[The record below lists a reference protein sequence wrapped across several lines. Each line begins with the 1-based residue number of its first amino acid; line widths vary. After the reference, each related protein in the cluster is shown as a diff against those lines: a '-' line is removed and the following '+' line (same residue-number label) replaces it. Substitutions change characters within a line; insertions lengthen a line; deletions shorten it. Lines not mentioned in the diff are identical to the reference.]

1 MTKPSVK
8 QGWRERIL
16 RDGESAKNALVALT
30 CVVVVV
36 LFAVAS
42 AANAWLK

>member
-1 MTKPSVK
+1 MTRPRVK
-8 QGWRERIL
+8 QGWRERIF
-16 RDGESAKNALVALT
+16 RDGESAKNVLVVLT